1 MDNVIAFL
9 PSLIVIGLCATLVMD
24 AWSWLRQP
32 LLGVAPPNYAMV
44 GRWLLHMRHGQFRHT
59 AIAASP
65 AMPGE
70 KAVGWLAHYLTGLA
84 FAGILLGIAGQ
95 SWIEQ
100 PTLGPALLVGIGTV
114 AAPFLLMQPGM
125 GAGMAASRTPAEPA
139 DPCRIRPGPVSGW
152 LGVTRFAELIVR
164 RGSNASRW

>member
-9 PSLIVIGLCATLVMD
+9 PSMIVTGLCATLVMD

-59 AIAASP
+59 AIAASA

-125 GAGMAASRTPAEPA
+125 GAGMAASRTPAPNA
-139 DPCRIRPGPVSGW
+139 ARLQSLLTHAVFGLGLYLGGW
-152 LGVTRFAELIVR
+152 
-164 RGSNASRW
+164 ASHGLLN

>member
-9 PSLIVIGLCATLVMD
+9 PSMIVIGLCATLVMD

-59 AIAASP
+59 AIAASA

-70 KAVGWLAHYLTGLA
+70 KAVGWLAHYLTGLV
-84 FAGILLGIAGQ
+84 FAGILLGIVGQ
-95 SWIEQ
+95 GWIDQ
-100 PTLGPALLVGIGTV
+100 PTLPPALLVGISTV

-125 GAGMAASRTPAEPA
+125 GAGIAACRTPAPNA
-139 DPCRIRPGPVSGW
+139 ARLQSLLTHAVFGLGLYLGGWVSHV
-152 LGVTRFAELIVR
+152 LL
-164 RGSNASRW
+164 N

>member
-9 PSLIVIGLCATLVMD
+9 PSMIVIGLCATLAMD

-44 GRWLLHMRHGQFRHT
+44 GRWLLHMRLGQFRHT

-70 KAVGWLAHYLTGLA
+70 KTVGWLAHYLTGLA

-125 GAGMAASRTPAEPA
+125 GAGMAASRTPAPNA
-139 DPCRIRPGPVSGW
+139 ARLQSLLTHAVFGLGLYLGGWVSHG
-152 LGVTRFAELIVR
+152 LL
-164 RGSNASRW
+164 N

>member
-9 PSLIVIGLCATLVMD
+9 PSMIVIGLCATLVMD
-24 AWSWLRQP
+24 VWGWLRQP

-44 GRWLLHMRHGQFRHT
+44 GRWLLHMGHGQFRHT

-65 AMPGE
+65 ATPGE

-125 GAGMAASRTPAEPA
+125 GAGMAASRTPAPNA
-139 DPCRIRPGPVSGW
+139 ARLQSLLTHAVFGLGLYLGGWVSHG
-152 LGVTRFAELIVR
+152 LL
-164 RGSNASRW
+164 N

>member
-9 PSLIVIGLCATLVMD
+9 PSMTVIGLCATLVMD

-70 KAVGWLAHYLTGLA
+70 KTVGWLAHYLTGLA
-84 FAGILLGIAGQ
+84 FAGILLAIEGQ
-95 SWIEQ
+95 SWAHQ
-100 PTLGPALLVGIGTV
+100 PTLVPALLVGIGTV

-125 GAGMAASRTPAEPA
+125 GAGIAASRTPAPNNA
-139 DPCRIRPGPVSGW
+139 RLQSLLTHAIFGIGLYLGGWVSHG
-152 LGVTRFAELIVR
+152 LQG
-164 RGSNASRW
+164 

>member
-9 PSLIVIGLCATLVMD
+9 PSMIVIGFCATLVMD

-125 GAGMAASRTPAEPA
+125 GAGMAASRMPAPNA
-139 DPCRIRPGPVSGW
+139 ARLQSLLTHAVFGLGLYLGGWVSHG
-152 LGVTRFAELIVR
+152 LL
-164 RGSNASRW
+164 N